1 MTYDPAGG
9 CFVKFTFPPELIIIE
24 EKLKQYVGEGYFLN
38 EFGSSITPVSWDY
51 TSDTKFAIFP
61 ACTYN
66 EQPSDSDQQRVLN
79 LKFNDIILPYG
90 KRSTSPFVTEIYK
103 KWSKADGL
111 SMPIATSTDSF
122 MDMSLFEPNAI
133 EMIEM
138 SATNYQVQEKGTHI
152 FEFTTTSLI
161 PGTDIDTTMAQA
173 IHIKFPPTLKIDPDN
188 ADAAIQIIGD
198 GVSVTDISYLKD
210 ETLNYNPEC

>member
-9 CFVKFTFPPELIIIE
+9 CFVKFTFPPELIIE
-24 EKLKQYVGEGYFLN
+24 EDKLKQYVGEGYFIN
-38 EFGSSITPVSWDY
+38 QYGSTITPVAWDY
-51 TSDTKFAIFP
+51 TSETKYAIFP

-66 EQPSDSDQQRVLN
+66 DDPSDSDQQRTLN

-103 KWSKADGL
+103 KWTQADGL
-111 SMPIATSTDSF
+111 SMPIAKSTDSF
-122 MDMSLFEPNAI
+122 MDMSLFDPNAI

-138 SATNYQVQEKGTHI
+138 TATNYQVQEAGTHK

-161 PGTDIDTTMAQA
+161 PGTEIDSTLAQA
-173 IHIKFPPTLKIDPDN
+173 IHVKFPPTLVIDPEN
-188 ADAAIQIIGD
+188 ADAAI
-198 GVSVTDISYLKD
+198 
-210 ETLNYNPEC
+210 